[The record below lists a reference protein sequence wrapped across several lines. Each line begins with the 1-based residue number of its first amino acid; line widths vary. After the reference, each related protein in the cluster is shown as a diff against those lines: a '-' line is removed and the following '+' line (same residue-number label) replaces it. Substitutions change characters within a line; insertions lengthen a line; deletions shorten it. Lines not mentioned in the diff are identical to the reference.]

1 MKFLD
6 YIRVNI
12 AYIMQA
18 IISIIIVEI
27 AMIVLN
33 LSIWLKIILPI
44 FIVVVQIISFI
55 ICYNKEMK
63 KERQ

>member
-6 YIRVNI
+6 YVRENI
-12 AYIMQA
+12 VYLMQA
-18 IISIIIVEI
+18 VISIIIVEI
-27 AMIVLN
+27 AMIALN

-44 FIVVVQIISFI
+44 FIVVVQMISFI
-55 ICYNKEMK
+55 VCYKKSIK

>member
-12 AYIMQA
+12 AYIVQA

-63 KERQ
+63 KER

>member
-6 YIRVNI
+6 YVRENI
-12 AYIMQA
+12 VYLMQA
-18 IISIIIVEI
+18 VISIIIVEI

-63 KERQ
+63 KER

>member
-6 YIRVNI
+6 YVRENI
-12 AYIMQA
+12 VYLMQA

>member
-6 YIRVNI
+6 YVRENSV
-12 AYIMQA
+12 YLMQA
-18 IISIIIVEI
+18 VISIIIVEI

>member
-63 KERQ
+63 KER

>member
-12 AYIMQA
+12 AYIVQS

-27 AMIVLN
+27 AMMILD

-63 KERQ
+63 KER

>member
-12 AYIMQA
+12 AYIVQA

>member
-6 YIRVNI
+6 YVRENSV
-12 AYIMQA
+12 YLMQA
-18 IISIIIVEI
+18 VISIIIVEI

-63 KERQ
+63 KER